1 MEWSSM
7 FFENSQLKM
16 DSGFAIYF
24 FYFCT
29 CALGVI
35 LRNHFQI
42 VGMWIFSLIHFF
54 SKNFIVFKSYIQVYD
69 PFWVCV
75 HTHFCMVW
83 SRESQVIILHVN
95 MTTSSCPNIICRKNC
110 SFPSE
115 FSLYFVKNHFT
126 INVRVN
132 FRTVII

>member
-1 MEWSSM
+1 MEFYVFW
-7 FFENSQLKM
+7 ELTVKN
-16 DSGFAIYF
+16 GFWIWNLSLLF
-24 FYFCT
+24 LHLCFRCHT
-29 CALGVI
+29 KKPLS
-35 LRNHFQI
+35 N

-54 SKNFIVFKSYIQVYD
+54 SKSFIVFKSYIQVYD
-69 PFWVCV
+69 PFWMCV
-75 HTHFCMVW
+75 YTHFCMVW

-95 MTTSSCPNIICRKNC
+95 MTTSSCPNIICQKNC

-126 INVRVN
+126 INVRAN